1 MVRLM
6 YYRENQ
12 HQINFECVLPDDKSS
27 VNNPPFNCPSPLE
40 VQKQSQVLY
49 TYYGDQ
55 AKG

>member
-1 MVRLM
+1 M